1 MVRDIETKSLGLWAN
16 GTFLGTWTRRPN
28 GADTLQYDQ
37 AWVSSK
43 DAWPLSL
50 SLPFA
55 SGTLLHKGAVVS
67 NYFENLLPDSSEIRS
82 RMGRRYGVSATDGFD
97 LLAETGR
104 DCAGALQIL
113 PLEEQPVREKAMNAN
128 PLRDAEVAHVL
139 RESSTSAFVSESQF
153 DHDYRIALA
162 GAQEKTALTHINGRW
177 HVPLGSTPTTHIF
190 KLPMGLVGNMRADM
204 SSSVENEWLCSVI
217 SEAFGLPV
225 AKCWPAQ
232 FEDMKALVVER
243 FDRRW
248 NAEQGG
254 HLLRLPQEDLCQATG
269 THPDQKYESDG
280 GPGMDRI
287 MSLLDGSLN
296 SQADKLTFFRAQV
309 LFWMLCATDGHAKN
323 FSIRL
328 YPEGAFELAPLYDIL
343 SAYPLLGQAP
353 NKISPFRARL
363 AMGVRSKNTHWK
375 VRDVMRR
382 HWVSFGERHA
392 VRNVDGYGAAWIV
405 DDLSARTPGVV
416 LRVRAML
423 PKDFPQDLAE
433 NIFNG
438 LLTASTRLSQ

>member
-1 MVRDIETKSLGLWAN
+1 MRRDIETKSLGLWAN
-16 GTFLGTWTRRPN
+16 GTFLGTWTRRPS

-43 DAWPLSL
+43 DAWPLSK

-55 SGTLLHKGAVVS
+55 FGTLLHEGASVS

-82 RMGRRYGVSATDGFD
+82 RMGRKYGVSETDGFD
-97 LLAETGR
+97 LLAQAGR

-113 PLEEQPVREKAMNAN
+113 PLSAQRAREQGVHAK
-128 PLRDAEVAHVL
+128 PLTDAEVANVL
-139 RESSTSAFVSESQF
+139 RASSVSAFMN
-153 DHDYRIALA
+153 DRRGDNDCRIALA
-162 GAQEKTALTHINGRW
+162 GAQEKTALLHHNGQW

-204 SSSVENEWLCSVI
+204 SSSVENEWLCSLI
-217 SEAFGLPV
+217 FEAFGMPV
-225 AKCWPAQ
+225 AKCWPAK
-232 FEDMKALVVER
+232 FEDVKALVVER

-248 NAEQGG
+248 SAEQGG
-254 HLLRLPQEDLCQATG
+254 RLLRLPQEDLCQATG

-328 YPEGAFELAPLYDIL
+328 YPAGAFELAPLYDIL
-343 SAYPLLGQAP
+343 SAYPLLGQGP

-392 VRNVDGYGAAWIV
+392 MRNIDGHEASWIV
-405 DDLSARTPGVV
+405 DDLSARAPSVV
-416 LRVRAML
+416 LRVRSML
-423 PKDFPQDLAE
+423 PTDFPHELAE
-433 NIFNG
+433 NIFEG
-438 LLTASTRLSQ
+438 LLTAANRLSQ